1 MMFKRKSNLPPRPKL
16 PTVNQ
21 IIEDL
26 TATKHEDPLF
36 TAARN
41 VTSKGF
47 RAEEAQEQ
55 DKSYQ
60 HIKKFLELNQLLQD
74 AVKDVNSLNKDLTEA
89 EKTISD
95 SFDSFKDKVSKV
107 SI

>member
-36 TAARN
+36 VAARN
-41 VTSKGF
+41 VTYKGF
-47 RAEEAQEQ
+47 RGEEVQEQ

-60 HIKKFLELNQLLQD
+60 HIKKFLELNQVLQD
-74 AVKDVNSLNKDLTEA
+74 ALKEVNSLNADLTEE
-89 EKTISD
+89 EKNITE
-95 SFDSFKDKVSKV
+95 SFDSFKEKLSKV
-107 SI
+107 